1 MVYKIC
7 VSDLLNLVWYGI
19 YIYQFSSVAQS
30 CPTLCK
36 PMNCSTPGLPV
47 HHQHTYM
54 YMYIYIYICIHTY
67 NGILLIKRN
76 KILPFTA
83 TWMGLEM
90 IILTEVICFYKHPSG
105 HVGQSQ
111 ARLLT
116 TADLLSEELCWKSL
130 SGLRGSWQAVPE
142 AGRLVP
148 EQTSCVPC
156 HGRRAKAKRA
166 EPRSTLG
173 NASKLDLKTK
183 LPGLT
188 SSCILLIFNHFSLS

>member
-1 MVYKIC
+1 MI
-7 VSDLLNLVWYGI
+7 WYI
-19 YIYQFSSVAQS
+19 YISVQFSSVAQS

-36 PMNCSTPGLPV
+36 PMNCSMPGLPV

-54 YMYIYIYICIHTY
+54 YMYIYIYIYTHIYVYICTCIYIYICIHTY

-111 ARLLT
+111 TRLLT
-116 TADLLSEELCWKSL
+116 TADLLSEELC
-130 SGLRGSWQAVPE
+130 
-142 AGRLVP
+142 
-148 EQTSCVPC
+148 
-156 HGRRAKAKRA
+156 
-166 EPRSTLG
+166 
-173 NASKLDLKTK
+173 
-183 LPGLT
+183 
-188 SSCILLIFNHFSLS
+188 